1 MKYSFVIPCYRSERT
16 IRSVVQELIA
26 EIEKEQLT
34 DYEII
39 LVNDCSPDGVW
50 KVIRELA
57 QEYSFLN
64 GINLARNFG
73 QHAALLAGYAKT
85 TGDIIISLDDD
96 GQAPIDELYKLL
108 DELNNDKDVVYAYFD
123 EIKQTGFRRFGT
135 YVATRMSQLLLGAP
149 KDFKGSSFYVA
160 KRFVINEMLRYN
172 NAYPYLLGLVLRT
185 TRKIGC
191 VKTNHRS
198 RLVGTSGYNLKSLFS
213 LWLNGFTAFS
223 VKPLELGALLGVIF
237 AVIGFIIVIVTVV
250 RKLCNPTVA
259 VGWTSIISVILIV
272 GGILLLM
279 LGLIGEYV
287 GRIYICLNKSPQ
299 YVVREDTFTADS
311 DPVEERQ

>member
-123 EIKQTGFRRFGT
+123 EIKQNVCRNTHEPAAAGSAKGFQGK
-135 YVATRMSQLLLGAP
+135 QLLCG
-149 KDFKGSSFYVA
+149 
-160 KRFVINEMLRYN
+160 E
-172 NAYPYLLGLVLRT
+172 
-185 TRKIGC
+185 
-191 VKTNHRS
+191 
-198 RLVGTSGYNLKSLFS
+198 
-213 LWLNGFTAFS
+213 
-223 VKPLELGALLGVIF
+223 
-237 AVIGFIIVIVTVV
+237 TV
-250 RKLCNPTVA
+250 CN
-259 VGWTSIISVILIV
+259 
-272 GGILLLM
+272 
-279 LGLIGEYV
+279 
-287 GRIYICLNKSPQ
+287 
-299 YVVREDTFTADS
+299 
-311 DPVEERQ
+311 